1 MLPAGPSPLV
11 LAVMSA
17 PLDKL
22 TDCAAIVIFAGTLDE
37 VPPAIVVLMVLLS
50 RFTLVAELPGPLT
63 P

>member
-1 MLPAGPSPLV
+1 MV

-22 TDCAAIVIFAGTLDE
+22 TDCASILIFDGTLDE
-37 VPPAIVVLMVLLS
+37 VPPAIVVLTMLLS
-50 RFTLVAELPGPLT
+50 RLTWAAGLPEPVI